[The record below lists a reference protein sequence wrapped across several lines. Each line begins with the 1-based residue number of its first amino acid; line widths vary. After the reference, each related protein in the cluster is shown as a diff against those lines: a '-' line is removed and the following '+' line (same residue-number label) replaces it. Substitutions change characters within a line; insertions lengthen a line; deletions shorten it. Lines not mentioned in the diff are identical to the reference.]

1 MEEVIC
7 ESEAI
12 ATSNWFLSKKESET
26 PIGEFEKREEGRDG
40 TYNLM
45 HNICVP
51 SKHARVYQTFTTR
64 VEHELI
70 TRMRN
75 VGISTCKLRW

>member
-7 ESEAI
+7 ESEPI
-12 ATSNWFLSKKESET
+12 ATGDRFLSREGSVT
-26 PIGEFEKREEGRDG
+26 PIDEFERGVEERDG

-51 SKHARVYQTFTTR
+51 SKHTR
-64 VEHELI
+64 I
-70 TRMRN
+70 Y
-75 VGISTCKLRW
+75 